1 MKKLSFFISCEVFP
15 LSLHVFCILPVPLW
29 HYPALLFR
37 FSVLLFFTSDCLLL
51 LLLLR
56 TLDDCSCSSFAC
68 YFRSGLF
75 FFFLWINKLL
85 LPLCSCLFV
94 SMVHLHVSF
103 GITVG
108 GVFLTALFITTCGG
122 GSSPVP
128 DCVISC

>member
-1 MKKLSFFISCEVFP
+1 MKFFLCHCMFSAYCLFHCGIIQLCYLDFLFCCFSPQIAFCCSYYCELLMTVHAA
-15 LSLHVFCILPVPLW
+15 LLPVI
-29 HYPALLFR
+29 
-37 FSVLLFFTSDCLLL
+37 
-51 LLLLR
+51 
-56 TLDDCSCSSFAC
+56 
-68 YFRSGLF
+68 SGVVFF